1 METEFSA
8 SRRGRV
14 IERINQRLQAL
25 DYQTLLKLDK
35 FTEQVK
41 ADREILAAEGM
52 TRRRFLQGALVGGV
66 AGLAVGAGG
75 SLVAWETGTAAGR
88 TAAKLEA
95 ATEALKLKGLLPLYE
110 NLEKIGLDAIVSTG
124 VAAVGSLL
132 EGVETGSLAIKTG
145 LDTVEGL
152 LLDFEAAFP
161 TIRAGIGWTEGVV
174 SAFAEKLQALEDAI
188 ERVLEKAQPIT
199 EALGSFF
206 NFVLDLLPFGY
217 GDRVRV
223 TLDRIDDI
231 VTSIPEAVEGIN
243 AKLLEPLRRDWF
255 SEEEGK
261 GLKAGLIDPIVT
273 GLLDPLEAFLG
284 KLAELVGSWEEK
296 LAGPIQKAVSERDAI
311 REQIARYKA
320 EEGLA

>member
-14 IERINQRLQAL
+14 IERINQRLQGL
-25 DYQTLLKLDK
+25 DYQTLLKLDEL
-35 FTEQVK
+35 TEQVK
-41 ADREILAAEGM
+41 ADREVLATEGM

-88 TAAKLEA
+88 VAAELEA
-95 ATEALKLKGLLPLYE
+95 TAEALKLKGLLTLYE

-124 VAAVGSLL
+124 VAASGLLL
-132 EGVETGSLAIKTG
+132 EGVEAGSLTTKAG
-145 LDTVEGL
+145 LDTVEGI
-152 LLDFEAAFP
+152 LLDFEEAFP
-161 TIRAGIGWTEGVV
+161 TIRAGIEWTEGVI
-174 SAFAEKLQALEDAI
+174 SAFADKLQALEDAI
-188 ERVLEKAQPIT
+188 EGVLEKAQPIT

-217 GDRVRV
+217 GDKIRV

-243 AKLLEPLRRDWF
+243 TKLLEPLRRDWF

-261 GLKAGLIDPIVT
+261 GLKASLIDPIVT

-284 KLAELVGSWEEK
+284 KLAELMDSWEKK
-296 LAGPIQKAVSERDAI
+296 LVGPVQKAISERDAI
-311 REQIARYKA
+311 REQISRYKA
-320 EEGLA
+320 EEALT

>member
-1 METEFSA
+1 METEFSE
-8 SRRGRV
+8 SRRGQV
-14 IERINQRLQAL
+14 IERINQRLQTL
-25 DYQTLLKLDK
+25 DYQTLLRLDEL
-35 FTEQVK
+35 TEQVK
-41 ADREILAAEGM
+41 VDREILATKEM

-95 ATEALKLKGLLPLYE
+95 AAEALKLKGLLALYE

-124 VAAVGSLL
+124 VAAVGLLL
-132 EGVETGSLAIKTG
+132 EGVETGSLATKAG

-152 LLDFEAAFP
+152 LLDFERAFP
-161 TIRAGIGWTEGVV
+161 TIQAGIEWTEGVV

-188 ERVLEKAQPIT
+188 EGVLEKAQPIT

-217 GDRVRV
+217 GDKIRV

-231 VTSIPEAVEGIN
+231 VTRIPEAIEGIN
-243 AKLLEPLRRDWF
+243 TKLLEPLRREWF

-261 GLKAGLIDPIVT
+261 GLKASLIDPIVT

-284 KLAELVGSWEEK
+284 KLGELVSSWKEK
-296 LAGPIQKAVSERDAI
+296 LAGPVQKAIRERDAI

>member
-25 DYQTLLKLDK
+25 DYQTLLKLDEL
-35 FTEQVK
+35 TEQVE

-52 TRRRFLQGALVGGV
+52 TRRRFLQGTLVGGV

-88 TAAKLEA
+88 VAAELEA
-95 ATEALKLKGLLPLYE
+95 TVEALKLKGLLALYE

-124 VAAVGSLL
+124 VAAVGLLL
-132 EGVETGSLAIKTG
+132 EGVETGSLAIKAG

-152 LLDFEAAFP
+152 LLDFEEAFP
-161 TIRAGIGWTEGVV
+161 TIRAGIEWTERVV
-174 SAFAEKLQALEDAI
+174 SAFADKLQALEDTI
-188 ERVLEKAQPIT
+188 EGVLEKAQPIT

-206 NFVLDLLPFGY
+206 DFVLDLLPFGY

-223 TLDRIDDI
+223 TLDRIGDI

-243 AKLLEPLRRDWF
+243 TKLLEPLRRDWF
-255 SEEEGK
+255 SEEEDK
-261 GLKAGLIDPIVT
+261 GLQAGLIDPIVT

-284 KLAELVGSWEEK
+284 KLAEMVGGWEEK
-296 LAGPIQKAVSERDAI
+296 LAAPAQKAISERDAI

>member
-1 METEFSA
+1 METEFSE

-35 FTEQVK
+35 LTEQVE
-41 ADREILAAEGM
+41 ADREILAAEEM
-52 TRRRFLQGALVGGV
+52 TRRRFLQGALAGGV

-75 SLVAWETGTAAGR
+75 SLVAWETGTAAG
-88 TAAKLEA
+88 LEA
-95 ATEALKLKGLLPLYE
+95 AAEAVKLKGLLALYE
-110 NLEKIGLDAIVSTG
+110 NLETIGLDAIVSTG
-124 VAAVGSLL
+124 VAAVGLLL
-132 EGVETGSLAIKTG
+132 EGVESGSSVIKAG

-152 LLDFEAAFP
+152 LLEFEEAFP
-161 TIRAGIGWTEGVV
+161 TIQAGIEWTEGVV
-174 SAFAEKLQALEDAI
+174 SAFADKLQALEDAI
-188 ERVLEKAQPIT
+188 EGVLEKAQPIT
-199 EALGSFF
+199 NALGSFF

-243 AKLLEPLRRDWF
+243 AKLLEPLRRNWF

-273 GLLDPLEAFLG
+273 GLLDPLEALLG
-284 KLAELVGSWEEK
+284 KLAKLMGSWEEK
-296 LAGPIQKAVSERDAI
+296 LAGPVQKAISERDAI
-311 REQIARYKA
+311 REQIAHHKA